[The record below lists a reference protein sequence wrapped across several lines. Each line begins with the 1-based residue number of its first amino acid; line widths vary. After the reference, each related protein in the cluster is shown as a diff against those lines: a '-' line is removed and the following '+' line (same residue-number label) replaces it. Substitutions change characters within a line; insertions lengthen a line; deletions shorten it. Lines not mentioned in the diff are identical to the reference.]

1 VRQQSSWAIF
11 WGLVAAGVV
20 TVGLLIAI
28 FAGYLLGHF
37 THTRTKTVAQM
48 TVTITRS
55 GAGSASG
62 ATTTSSSASSAPAAQ
77 PATLWSLPNATAD
90 GTRDVSSQ
98 INASNVSQL
107 KVAWKIPVTGVK
119 GLYGVFASTPVFGPN
134 GVVYLQD
141 LSDSVYAVN
150 VKTGKQIWK
159 YTVPPGQTNGEGP
172 NGVTLVDG
180 TIYGTSNRQ
189 VFALQAATGEQLWK
203 TANLADPS
211 GPKLQAGQGFNI
223 APQVVDGKV
232 FLSTSGQLHG
242 GIAYA
247 LDAHSGRVLWRFY
260 ETKDPSQRGAGGALG
275 TGGAWGT
282 PVVENGLV
290 YFGIAN
296 PYRSYNQATKT
307 PNPVL
312 YNDSTV
318 ALDENTGKLKWYYQ
332 GVPNDFYDW
341 DMQIGPMYTAT
352 GPGGQPTV
360 IDAGKMGIVYAMNA
374 TTGKLEWK
382 TPVGKHNG
390 HDNDGAL
397 GLQGKLHLKF
407 PFTVY
412 PGTLGGVET
421 QMAMAGGVI
430 YVPANNLATHYINKK
445 LPATS
450 QPASNPTTGTGNFEA
465 LSVATGKVLWNTKLP
480 SSPYGAATVTNDLV
494 FTTTFNG
501 KLIAMNRSTGQ
512 IVWQQQLSAGTNSPL
527 AIDGNTIVTA
537 ASYASGA
544 GQTAEIVAYS
554 LSPSSGSSGSTG
566 TATTGSTGTSTS
578 SSSTTTAAAAGGG
591 SGSSAAASVK
601 AGMTVFDSTCATC
614 HTLAAAGSTGTVGP
628 NLDQL
633 KPSDALVTHQ
643 VINGGG
649 GMPAFGSS
657 LSKAQIASVALFVS
671 SVAGKPLKHP
681 VKKLNSGGP

>member
-1 VRQQSSWAIF
+1 VRQQSSWALF
-11 WGLVAAGVV
+11 WGLVTAGVV

-37 THTRTKTVAQM
+37 THTRTKTVAAT
-48 TVTITRS
+48 TVTVTQS
-55 GAGSASG
+55 GSATS
-62 ATTTSSSASSAPAAQ
+62 AATTSSSSSSSGSTVSAGTPASV
-77 PATLWSLPNATAD
+77 WSLPNATPG
-90 GTRDVSSQ
+90 GTRDVASS
-98 INASNVSQL
+98 INSTNVSQL
-107 KVAWKIPVTGVK
+107 KLAWKIPVTGVK
-119 GLYGVFASTPVFGPN
+119 GLYGVFASTPVFGSN
-134 GVVYLQD
+134 GIVYLQD

-159 YTVPPGQTNGEGP
+159 YTVPPGDTNGEGP

-180 TIYGTSNRQ
+180 TVYATNNRQ

-203 TANLADPS
+203 TANLADAS
-211 GPKLQAGQGFNI
+211 GPTLKAGQGFNI

-242 GIAYA
+242 GVAYA
-247 LDAHSGRVLWRFY
+247 LDAKTGKVLWSFQ
-260 ETKDPSQRGAGGALG
+260 ETKQAGQRSVGGSDG
-275 TGGAWGT
+275 TAGAWGT
-282 PVVENGLV
+282 PVVANGLV
-290 YFGIAN
+290 YLGIAN
-296 PYRSYNQATKT
+296 PYRTYNQATKT
-307 PNPVL
+307 PNDVL

-332 GVPNDFYDW
+332 AVPNDFYDW

-360 IDAGKMGIVYAMNA
+360 IDAGKMGYVYAMNA
-374 TTGKLEWK
+374 TTGKLDWK
-382 TPVGKHNG
+382 TAVGLHNG
-390 HDNDGAL
+390 HDNDGKL
-397 GLQGKLHLKF
+397 GLEHKLHLKL
-407 PFTVY
+407 PYKVC
-412 PGTLGGVET
+412 PGDLGGVET
-421 QMAMAGGVI
+421 QMAMASDVV
-430 YVPANNLATHYINKK
+430 YVAANNLCVNFTSKK
-445 LPATS
+445 LSIVAMKAP
-450 QPASNPTTGTGNFEA
+450 NPTTGTGNFEA
-465 LSVATGKVLWNTKLP
+465 LNLSTGKVMWNTKLP

-501 KLIAMNRSTGQ
+501 KLIAMNRSTGK
-512 IVWQQQLSAGTNSPL
+512 IVWQQQLSADTNTPL
-527 AIDGNTIVTA
+527 AIDGNTLVTA
-537 ASYASGA
+537 ASFASGA

-554 LSPSSGSSGSTG
+554 LSPSTG
-566 TATTGSTGTSTS
+566 AMGTTTS
-578 SSSTTTAAAAGGG
+578 SSSTTAAAGSS
-591 SGSSAAASVK
+591 SGSASPVSVK

-657 LSKAQIASVALFVS
+657 LSKSQIASVALFVS

-681 VKKLNSGGP
+681 VKKINSGGP